1 MEAGA
6 EARVRQSFARQ
17 PYMETLG
24 AELVHVNDGEV
35 DIALPFSERLVQQDG
50 FLHAGVVA
58 GATDSAC
65 GYAAVTRMDAR
76 ADVLTVAHGADFL
89 FPAPDGRGRDQRS
102 AGRGIAR
109 TLKRAN
115 LDGQGISA
123 HAFAT
128 RSRPH
133 LMSVSSLTRWPS
145 QAS

>member
-1 MEAGA
+1 
-6 EARVRQSFARQ
+6 
-17 PYMETLG
+17 METLG